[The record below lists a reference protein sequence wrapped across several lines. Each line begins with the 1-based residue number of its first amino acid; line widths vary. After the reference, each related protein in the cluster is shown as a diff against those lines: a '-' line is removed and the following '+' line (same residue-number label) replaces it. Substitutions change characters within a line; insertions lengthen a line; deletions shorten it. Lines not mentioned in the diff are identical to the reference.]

1 MDLLLDAIC
10 VVNKEHQFSYVSPGA
25 ERVFGYKPEEMLG
38 RSMFEFMHPDDHQAT
53 RELAQRVNDGEEV
66 THFENRYI
74 RKNGHVVH
82 LLWSARWS
90 DRDQVRVGVA
100 RDVSEQKRLEQ
111 EREALIARLELM
123 ALTDPLTKL
132 PNRALFYDRVA
143 TAQARASRDRTQ
155 LGFLYLDLDKFKH
168 INDDHGHATG
178 DQLLQTVAQRIAST
192 LRATD
197 TVARLGGDEFVVLV
211 DAVNGE
217 ADVLSVADKIL
228 TSLREPLQLP
238 HGHELITASIGLA
251 LWPAHGDT
259 TDALL
264 SHADQA
270 MYRAKKAGGNR
281 LSR

>member
-10 VVNKEHQFSYVSPGA
+10 VVNIDHEFSYVSPGA
-25 ERVFGYKPEEMLG
+25 ERVFGYKPSEMLG

-53 RELAQRVNDGEEV
+53 RDLAQRVNSGEQV

-74 RKNGHVVH
+74 RKNGQIVH

-90 DRDQVRVGVA
+90 ERDHVRVGVA
-100 RDVSEQKRLEQ
+100 RDISEHKRLEQ

-143 TAQARASRDRTQ
+143 TAQARASRDGTQ
-155 LGFLYLDLDKFKH
+155 LGVLYLDLDKFKH
-168 INDDHGHATG
+168 INDAYGHATG
-178 DQLLQTVAQRIAST
+178 DQLLQTVAQRIASN

-211 DAVNGE
+211 DGVNDE
-217 ADVLSVADKIL
+217 ADVVSVAEKIL
-228 TSLREPLQLP
+228 LSLREPLQLP
-238 HGHELITASIGLA
+238 HGTELVTASIGLA
-251 LWPAHGDT
+251 LWPMHGDT
-259 TDALL
+259 IDALL

-270 MYRAKKAGGNR
+270 MYRAKNAGANQ
-281 LSR
+281 LSG